1 MRRDMIWERRVN
13 MWDNREFKVELNE
26 NSVKDFEKIML
37 LSGQC
42 SFFMPM
48 GFMGSEKGETVC
60 YDCSGFAPLSRYRI
74 ERTEDALYILEKNL
88 IILGNSIE
96 YFITPARITLNTNT
110 VFYNKDSGE
119 IKLTY
124 VPVRGE
130 KADLRRNIARF
141 IAQLKVDIRDGR
153 EEYLDRAV
161 KYIYHNNYYIKDMVN
176 KIELFKRQIYMDKH
190 IS

>member
-1 MRRDMIWERRVN
+1 

-26 NSVKDFEKIML
+26 NSVRDFEKIML

-74 ERTEDALYILEKNL
+74 ERTEDALYILEKTL

-130 KADLRRNIARF
+130 KANLRRNIARF